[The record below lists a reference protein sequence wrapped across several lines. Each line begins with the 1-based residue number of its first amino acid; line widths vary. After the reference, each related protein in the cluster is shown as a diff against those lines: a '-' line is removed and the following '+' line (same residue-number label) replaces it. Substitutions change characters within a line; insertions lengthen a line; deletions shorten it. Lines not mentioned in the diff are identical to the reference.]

1 MTTPEPKLDDF
12 YLQCIEQSQHED
24 TRIMDPKPF
33 IKWAGGKTQ
42 LLDPIR
48 EAAPEKIKTYY
59 EPFLGGGAV
68 FFAFAVAKR
77 FQRAVLNDWNVELV
91 DAYQIVRD
99 FPADLFPIL
108 AKLKEEYQVAPQETF
123 LRERAKDPHELSP
136 VLRAARFM
144 FLNRTAFNG
153 MYRVNKKGQ
162 YNVPW
167 GKYKN
172 PKVLNEPLLTA
183 CSAALQEAIIRNGDF
198 AKGVDGA
205 RKGDLVYFDPPYVPL
220 TATSNFTSYTSDGFS
235 LDDQYRLAALF
246 RLLAERGVEVML
258 SNSDTEV
265 IRELYKGFEMRQVM
279 ARRNINSKG
288 DKRGPVAELL
298 VVGRPGGFISEP
310 AVT

>member
-1 MTTPEPKLDDF
+1 
-12 YLQCIEQSQHED
+12 
-24 TRIMDPKPF
+24 
-33 IKWAGGKTQ
+33 
-42 LLDPIR
+42 
-48 EAAPEKIKTYY
+48 
-59 EPFLGGGAV
+59 
-68 FFAFAVAKR
+68 
-77 FQRAVLNDWNVELV
+77 
-91 DAYQIVRD
+91 
-99 FPADLFPIL
+99 
-108 AKLKEEYQVAPQETF
+108 
-123 LRERAKDPHELSP
+123 
-136 VLRAARFM
+136 
-144 FLNRTAFNG
+144 
-153 MYRVNKKGQ
+153 
-162 YNVPW
+162 
-167 GKYKN
+167 
-172 PKVLNEPLLTA
+172 LLTA